1 MTVFLVLILILLVLI
16 AIVVAAA
23 TGNRQA
29 NYQMNQMYV
38 EPQPVVIVDDTPLI
52 AGMVAADIA
61 ADIAFSGGGQMGMD
75 QGQYY
80 DNQDQGFGGG
90 GFDNGGGSFDGGGF
104 DSGSSGFDIGGGG
117 DF

>member
-1 MTVFLVLILILLVLI
+1 MTVFLVLILIVLILI
-16 AIVVAAA
+16 AIIVAAA

-38 EPQPVVIVDDTPLI
+38 EPQPVVVVDDTPLV
-52 AGMVAADIA
+52 AGMIAADIA
-61 ADIAFSGGGQMGMD
+61 ADIAFSGSGQMGMD
-75 QGQYY
+75 QGQYF

-90 GFDNGGGSFDGGGF
+90 GFCGDSGGFDGGGF
-104 DSGSSGFDIGGGG
+104 DSGSSGFDSGG